1 MYALRSKG
9 KPILEDLD
17 WLWGKE
23 KPLPGK
29 AKRLPGNIDRLSRK
43 TKSESRRIELEP
55 GKMEPSL
62 GKEKPVL
69 GNTNQLSSNV
79 DRLSGKANP
88 RTEPCSGKAESEP
101 SWNQFWVNK
110 TMKNRL
116 LRRVSPGTL
125 GHQ

>member
-17 WLWGKE
+17 RLWVKE
-23 KPLPGK
+23 KPLPGN
-29 AKRLPGNIDRLSRK
+29 AKRLSGNIDRLSRK
-43 TKSESRRIELEP
+43 TKSESRRIESEP

-88 RTEPCSGKAESEP
+88 RTEPCSGKAESGP
-101 SWNQFWVNK
+101 SWNQFRVNK
-110 TMKNRL
+110 TMKNQL
-116 LRRVSPGTL
+116 LRRASPGTL